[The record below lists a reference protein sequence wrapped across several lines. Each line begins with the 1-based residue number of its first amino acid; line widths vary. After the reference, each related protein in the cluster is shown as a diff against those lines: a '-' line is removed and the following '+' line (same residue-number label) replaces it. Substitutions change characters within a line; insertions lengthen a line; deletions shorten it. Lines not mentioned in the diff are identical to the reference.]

1 MPAQPLKFSV
11 FISSRNLDP
20 IVINETPGES
30 LTEVRLFLKN
40 ELEQELF
47 MDEKFLLVEINENF
61 GMDATENSYNI
72 CMQHAAES
80 DLVIVLYNGEAGWGP
95 DGNGI
100 GICHAELDAA
110 FQASSKKVAI
120 IDISKFSPIP
130 AATGEAATRNIA
142 FKNYYT
148 KLNRFN
154 NPLKLKKADQM
165 PEGFRNTLL
174 QSVKNIVSRHF
185 AARIAHSNMYYAM
198 SANNV
203 VAKDWKQ
210 LNYEPRSAQ
219 MKEKLSELAAKDI
232 LFEQVLK
239 ISHSIPDRMSEPDAR
254 SYTGRPFLSD
264 QDEITKK
271 GVPTSAT
278 GPLHFIAVF
287 GPATESQVKAIVGY
301 PDISVIKDD
310 FGYYLWEQHMH
321 IQLVI
326 LTECTTPV
334 AIATKFQL
342 FQGWATGNDETE
354 KINNRAQA
362 RSHILRSIN
371 QAGIIAQGK

>member
-20 IVINETPGES
+20 IVLNGVPGES
-30 LTEVRLFLKN
+30 LTEVRLFLRKQ
-40 ELEQELF
+40 LEEELF
-47 MDEKFLLVEINENF
+47 MGEKFLLVEINETF

-72 CMQHAAES
+72 CMQHAGES

-120 IDISKFSPIP
+120 IDISKFSPVP
-130 AATGEAATRNIA
+130 AATGEALVRNTV
-142 FKNYYT
+142 FKKYYT

-154 NPLKLKKADQM
+154 NPLKLSKAQQT
-165 PEGFRNTLL
+165 PEGFKNALL
-174 QSVKNIVSRHF
+174 NSIKNVISRHF

-198 SANNV
+198 SANNA

-219 MKEKLSELAAKDI
+219 MKQALSHLAGKDM
-232 LFEQVLK
+232 LFEHVLK
-239 ISHSIPDRMSEPDAR
+239 ISHAIPDKMSVPDAK
-254 SYTGRPFLSD
+254 SYTGRPFLID

-271 GVPTSAT
+271 GVPATAT

-287 GPATESQVKAIVGY
+287 GPATESQVKAIIGY

-321 IQLVI
+321 IQLVV

-342 FQGWATGNDETE
+342 FQTWATGNDETD
-354 KINNRAQA
+354 KINNRAKA

-371 QAGIIAQGK
+371 QAGIIADGK

>member
-1 MPAQPLKFSV
+1 MPTQPLKFSV

-20 IVINETPGES
+20 IVINGVPGEN
-30 LTEVRLFLKN
+30 LTDVRLFLKT
-40 ELEQELF
+40 ELEKELF
-47 MDEKFLLVEINENF
+47 MDEKFLLVEINETF
-61 GMDATENSYNI
+61 GMDGTENSYNI
-72 CMQHAAES
+72 CMQHAGES

-110 FQASSKKVAI
+110 FQASSKKVAM
-120 IDISKFSPIP
+120 IDISKFSPVP
-130 AATGEAATRNIA
+130 VATGEALIRNIA

-154 NPLKLKKADQM
+154 NPLKLTKAQQTPD
-165 PEGFRNTLL
+165 GFRNALL
-174 QSVKNIVSRHF
+174 HSIKNVISRHF

-198 SANNV
+198 SANNA

-219 MKEKLSELAAKDI
+219 MKQALSRLAEKDI
-232 LFEQVLK
+232 LFEHVLK
-239 ISHSIPDRMSEPDAR
+239 ISHAIPDKMSVPDAK
-254 SYTGRPFLSD
+254 SYTGRPFLID
-264 QDEITKK
+264 QDEVTKK
-271 GVPTSAT
+271 GVLATAT

-287 GPATESQVKAIVGY
+287 GPATESQVKAIIGY

-321 IQLVI
+321 IQLVV

-342 FQGWATGNDETE
+342 FQTWATGNDETE
-354 KINNRAQA
+354 KINNRAKA

-371 QAGIIAQGK
+371 QAGTIADGK

>member
-20 IVINETPGES
+20 IVINGVPGEN
-30 LTEVRLFLKN
+30 LTDVRLFLKT
-40 ELEQELF
+40 ELEKELF
-47 MDEKFLLVEINENF
+47 MDEKFLLVEINETF
-61 GMDATENSYNI
+61 GMDGTENSYNI
-72 CMQHAAES
+72 CMQHAGES

-120 IDISKFSPIP
+120 IDISKFSPVP
-130 AATGEAATRNIA
+130 AATGEALIRNTA

-154 NPLKLKKADQM
+154 NPLKLTKAQQTPD
-165 PEGFRNTLL
+165 GFRNGLL
-174 QSVKNIVSRHF
+174 HSVKNVISRHF

-198 SANNV
+198 SANNA

-210 LNYEPRSAQ
+210 LNYEPRAAQ
-219 MKEKLSELAAKDI
+219 MKQALSRLAEKDI
-232 LFEQVLK
+232 LFEHALK
-239 ISHSIPDRMSEPDAR
+239 ISHAIPDKMSVPDAK
-254 SYTGRPFLSD
+254 SYTGRPFLID

-271 GVPTSAT
+271 GVPATAT

-287 GPATESQVKAIVGY
+287 GPATESQVKAIIGY

-321 IQLVI
+321 IQLVV

-342 FQGWATGNDETE
+342 FQTWATGSDETE
-354 KINNRAQA
+354 KINNRAKA

-371 QAGIIAQGK
+371 QAGTIAEGK

>member
-1 MPAQPLKFSV
+1 MPTQPLKFSV

-20 IVINETPGES
+20 VVIDDTPGEI
-30 LTEVRLFLKN
+30 LTEVRLFLKDK
-40 ELEQELF
+40 LEAELF
-47 MDEKFLLVEINENF
+47 LGERFLLVEINETF
-61 GMDATENSYNI
+61 GMDGTENSYNI
-72 CMQHAAES
+72 CMQHAAEA
-80 DLVIVLYNGEAGWGP
+80 DLVIVLYSGEAGWGP

-120 IDISKFSPIP
+120 IDITKFSNDP
-130 AATGEAATRNIA
+130 ATAGEEGIRNAA
-142 FKNYYT
+142 FKKYYA

-154 NPLKLKKADQM
+154 NPLKLRKADRT

-185 AARIAHSNMYYAM
+185 AARIAQSNMYYAM
-198 SANNV
+198 SANNT
-203 VAKDWKQ
+203 VAKDWQQ
-210 LNYEPRSAQ
+210 LNYEPLSVQ
-219 MKEKLSELAAKDI
+219 MIEKLSALAEKD
-232 LFEQVLK
+232 LFFKDALK
-239 ISHSIPDRMSEPDAR
+239 IPHAIPDRMSEPDAR

-271 GVPTSAT
+271 GVPDTAT

-287 GPATESQVKAIVGY
+287 GPATVSQVKAIIGY

-321 IQLVI
+321 IQLVV
-326 LTECTTPV
+326 LTDCTTPV

-342 FQGWATGNDETE
+342 FQTWATGNDEVDR
-354 KINNRAQA
+354 INNRAKA

-371 QAGIIAQGK
+371 QAGVIANSK

>member
-20 IVINETPGES
+20 IVINDSPGES
-30 LTEVRLFLKN
+30 LTEVRLFLKDK
-40 ELEQELF
+40 LEAELF
-47 MDEKFLLVEINENF
+47 LGEKYLLVEINETF
-61 GMDATENSYNI
+61 GMDGTENSYNI
-72 CMQHAAES
+72 CMQHAAEA

-120 IDISKFSPIP
+120 VDISKFSPVP
-130 AATGEAATRNIA
+130 AATGEAATRNSA

-154 NPLKLKKADQM
+154 NPLKLRKADQTA
-165 PEGFRNTLL
+165 EGFRNALL
-174 QSVKNIVSRHF
+174 KSLQNIISRHF

-198 SANNV
+198 SANNT
-203 VAKDWKQ
+203 VAKDWQQ
-210 LNYEPRSAQ
+210 LNYEPLSVQ
-219 MKEKLSELAAKDI
+219 MKERLSALADKD
-232 LFEQVLK
+232 LFFKDALK
-239 ISHSIPDRMSEPDAR
+239 ISHAIPDRMSEPDAR

-264 QDEITKK
+264 QDAITQK
-271 GVPTSAT
+271 GVPDTAT

-287 GPATESQVKAIVGY
+287 GPATVSQVKGIIGY

-321 IQLVI
+321 IQLVV
-326 LTECTTPV
+326 LTDCTTPV

-342 FQGWATGNDETE
+342 FQTWATGNDEVD
-354 KINNRAQA
+354 KINNRAKA

-371 QAGIIAQGK
+371 QAGVIADGK